1 MERYSKYMDW
11 SGEVRPV
18 SEKYESSI
26 KSLLE
31 KMTNCYDGGGLDS
44 EELNPLG
51 LCCLL

>member
-18 SEKYESSI
+18 SENYESSI

-31 KMTNCYDGGGLDS
+31 KMM
-44 EELNPLG
+44 EEDRTQ
-51 LCCLL
+51 